1 MFKQSA
7 KVNIFFRTFAIYTH
21 LLNLFYQMTENQQ
34 KNDIKSIDG
43 QLLNRGCTLGTTY
56 NTGQKVLSCGRC
68 KLSQFDWLKDYE
80 NQEIKG
86 NVCLAE
92 VRFKN
97 DRKDYF
103 TYPEDLELEVG
114 EFVAVETAIG
124 HDIGIVTLLGEI
136 VKRQM
141 KRKKFRTPFAEMK
154 KIYRR
159 ARINDVEKFLSAIK
173 LEDST
178 LARTRTII
186 DNLGLEMKLNDVEY
200 QGDKTK
206 AIFYYTADGRVD
218 FRELI
223 KKLAEEFHIRIEMR
237 QIGVRQESAKL
248 GGLGSCGRELCCA
261 SWISDFQSVTTNV
274 ARIQQL
280 SPNPQKLA
288 GQCGK
293 LKCCLNFE
301 YEAYV
306 EALKSFSDPNIV
318 LHFESGDAIHQK
330 NDVFKGIMWY
340 SYTTDKSNI
349 MAIPVDKVR
358 EIIALNKKGQKPKK
372 LEDFA
377 VTKEAHTNTNEGYG
391 EADLKKM
398 SD

>member
-1 MFKQSA
+1 M
-7 KVNIFFRTFAIYTH
+7 I
-21 LLNLFYQMTENQQ
+21 ENQY
-34 KNDIKSIDG
+34 KSEEASLDE
-43 QLLNRGCTLGTTY
+43 QVFNRGGKLPKDYTL
-56 NTGQKVLSCGRC
+56 GQKVLCCSRC
-68 KLSQFDWLKDYE
+68 KLNQFDWMKDYE
-80 NQEIKG
+80 NQDAKG
-86 NVCLAE
+86 KICLAE

-114 EFVAVETAIG
+114 EMVAVEAAIG
-124 HDIGIVTLLGEI
+124 HDIGMVTLLGEI
-136 VKRQM
+136 VERQM
-141 KRKKFRTPFAEMK
+141 KRKHFRTPIEEMK

-159 ARINDVEKFLSAIK
+159 ARPNDVEKWLAAIK
-173 LEDST
+173 LEQGT
-178 LARTRTII
+178 LARTRTIAE
-186 DNLGLEMKLNDVEY
+186 NLGLEMKLNDVEY

-261 SWISDFQSVTTNV
+261 SWISNFQSVTTGV
-274 ARIQQL
+274 ARVQQL

-293 LKCCLNFE
+293 LKCCLNYE

-306 EALKSFSDPNIV
+306 DALKAFSDPNIV
-318 LHFESGDAIHQK
+318 LHFKSGDAVHQK

-340 SYTTDKSNI
+340 SYTEDKGNI
-349 MAIPVDKVR
+349 MAIPVDKVK
-358 EIIALNKKGQKPKK
+358 EIIAMNKKGQKPEK
-372 LEDFA
+372 LENYA
-377 VTKEAHTNTNEGYG
+377 VTMEAHTITNEGYG

>member
-1 MFKQSA
+1 
-7 KVNIFFRTFAIYTH
+7 
-21 LLNLFYQMTENQQ
+21 MTENQNN
-34 KNDIKSIDG
+34 KEDIFNDE
-43 QLLNRGCTLGTTY
+43 QVFNRGGKVTKDFV
-56 NTGQKVLSCGRC
+56 TGQKALCCSRC
-68 KLSQFDWLKDYE
+68 KLNDFDWLKDYE
-80 NQEIKG
+80 NQEVKG
-86 NVCLAE
+86 QVLLAE
-92 VRFKN
+92 IRFKN
-97 DRKDYF
+97 DRKDFF
-103 TYPEDLELEVG
+103 TYPEDLNLEAG
-114 EFVAVETAIG
+114 EIVAVETAIG
-124 HDIGIVTLLGEI
+124 HDIGIVTMTGEI

-141 KRKKFRTPFAEMK
+141 KRKRFRTPIEEMK
-154 KIYRR
+154 KVYRR
-159 ARINDVEKFLSAIK
+159 ARPNDVEKWLSAIK

-178 LARTRTII
+178 LARTRTIAE
-186 DNLGLEMKLNDVEY
+186 NLGLEMKLNDVEY

-206 AIFYYTADGRVD
+206 AIFYYTADGRID

-223 KKLAEEFHIRIEMR
+223 KKLADEFRIRIEMR

-248 GGLGSCGRELCCA
+248 GGIGSCGRELCCA
-261 SWISDFQSVTTNV
+261 SWISDFQSVTTGV
-274 ARIQQL
+274 ARVQQL

-306 EALKSFSDPNIV
+306 EALKAFSDPNIV

-340 SYTTDKSNI
+340 SYTTDRNNI
-349 MAIPVDKVR
+349 MAIPVEKVK
-358 EIIALNKKGQKPKK
+358 EIIVWNRKGQKPQR
-372 LEDFA
+372 LEDYA
-377 VTKEAHTNTNEGYG
+377 LTTEAHTNTNEGYG